1 MFAETQPINTTV
13 SEGKTRSANAEID
26 RFETEEVSN
35 SLLEYFG
42 PAIVGPFVIALF
54 IGSAPFGNIML
65 FVVPYMIATVIFPLA
80 LWGVR
85 RFERGSYEVIDKSW
99 YLTAAALNTLLPWLI
114 RPEPRWSHF
123 ALALIFSA
131 ITSSDTLT
139 VSLRPDHHW
148 KSLLLV
154 ITSSY
159 AGFLVTQQ
167 SWVMATY
174 CVAFGLHLSGGH
186 DAIQGVVRHL
196 REERRQSDAL
206 ASTDP
211 LTGLCNRRGLDQ
223 YVQSAVED
231 REDELLIVAVDI
243 DDFKQINDRFGHHG
257 GDAALV
263 HLAKHMQAAFGPA
276 WLIARSGGDEFT
288 CATTSGTVAD
298 AERALLAVPTFICE
312 DTIVTLKVSVGVAA
326 GRPDDSLLR
335 DASAALRLSK
345 HQGKHRVTK
354 VDDALRAE
362 LREARRLGA
371 QLADAV
377 HRREIEIWAQPIVH
391 LSEEKAGV
399 VHSYEC
405 LARWATPDGVPIPPS
420 KFIPMIEDQRLTR
433 ELGEAIITKAAAFLA
448 ALDPSVSV
456 AVNVSATHFTSH
468 GFAEFLHRTL
478 ARHQLDPRRLTIEIT
493 ESEDIPTNVG
503 SQAVARQ
510 LLEMGVG
517 LAVDDFGTGY
527 ASLERLVQFPYSQL
541 KLDRTIVAGA
551 AGSGFEYILEGFGRM
566 SRETDMQIV
575 AEGVESAD
583 QAALLARLGV
593 PLAQGFFFGR
603 PQPVDAIVEQRCGE
617 LALDGSAQRPTGT
630 SVRSMREEVMIGRL
644 TRSNQPSESA
654 R

>member
-1 MFAETQPINTTV
+1 M
-13 SEGKTRSANAEID
+13 SEGKTHTDPGADDTHASD
-26 RFETEEVSN
+26 DVSN

-54 IGSAPFGNIML
+54 VGSAPFARIL
-65 FVVPYMIATVIFPLA
+65 SFVVPYMAATVVFPLA
-80 LWGVR
+80 LWAIR
-85 RFERGSYEVIDKSW
+85 RTARGNYQLVDKSW
-99 YLTAAALNTLLPWLI
+99 YLTAAALNTLLPWVI

-139 VSLRPDHHW
+139 VSLRPDHRW
-148 KSLLLV
+148 KGLLAV
-154 ITSSY
+154 ITVSYSS
-159 AGFLVTQQ
+159 FLLSQAA
-167 SWVMATY
+167 WVMAAY
-174 CVAFGLHLSGGH
+174 CIAYGLHLSGGH

-196 REERRQSDAL
+196 REEQRQSDAL

-211 LTGLCNRRGLDQ
+211 LTALCNRRGLDQ
-223 YVQSAVED
+223 YVHGAIVDAEP
-231 REDELLIVAVDI
+231 ELLIVAVDI

-263 HLAKHMQAAFGPA
+263 HLAKHMVDAFGPN

-288 CATTSGTVAD
+288 CATTSGRIED
-298 AERALLAVPTFICE
+298 ARRALLAIPTFICE
-312 DTIVTLKVSVGVAA
+312 DTIVSLKVSVGVAF
-326 GRPDDSLLR
+326 GPPDDSLLR

-345 HQGKHRVTK
+345 HQGKHRITQ
-354 VDDALRAE
+354 VDDALRSE

-377 HRREIEIWAQPIVH
+377 HRREIEIWAQPIVY
-391 LSEEKAGV
+391 LDEARAGT

-405 LARWATPDGVPIPPS
+405 LARWATPEGVSIPPS

-433 ELGEAIITKAAAFLA
+433 ELGETIISKAAAFLA
-448 ALDPSVSV
+448 ALEPHIAV
-456 AVNVSATHFTSH
+456 AVNVSATHFTSN

-478 ARHQLDPRRLTIEIT
+478 ARHEIEPGRLTIEIT
-493 ESEDIPTNVG
+493 ESEDIPANVG

-510 LLEMGVG
+510 LAEMGVG

-541 KLDRTIVAGA
+541 KLDRSIVSSA

-575 AEGVESAD
+575 AEGVEGAD

-603 PQPVDAIVEQRCGE
+603 PQPVDAVLRQQPWAHEATLCELDQRE
-617 LALDGSAQRPTGT
+617 IETS
-630 SVRSMREEVMIGRL
+630 SVRSTKVEVVTGRD
-644 TRSNQPSESA
+644 TRSNQPSEST